1 MKKFFDVIGNR
12 LAAVRATR
20 APTGQS
26 SAYRCACGQPVFLG
40 NRSCVTCGAPL
51 GFDPN
56 ILEVRALIPAEVA
69 GTWHLAAPG
78 DPDESPQNPF
88 IDPTPAAQA
97 TFRRCANFE
106 TVAAC
111 NWLVPTT
118 DADIFCVSCRLNK
131 LIPDLSLVDNQA
143 RWRKLEIAKRQM
155 VAQLLTLGL
164 EVRPQRTPGD
174 GGLAFELIGPDM
186 NGKLPLTGH
195 DAGLITIN
203 VLEADD
209 PYRAKLREDMNE
221 PYRTLLGH
229 FRHEVGHYYWDRLV
243 LPGPW
248 LAPFR
253 EVFGDERADYSEAL
267 KRNYENGP
275 PADWAQRFISTYAA
289 CHPWEDWAETWA
301 HYLHMM
307 DTLDT
312 AINLGISTRAVE
324 RDYVSFEREVLYAP
338 DAPDADS
345 FLDLVNAWV
354 ELTGVLNE
362 LSRSMGQRD
371 FYPFVLPH
379 AVVGKLQFVHRVVKA
394 YSVES
399 SAPVTPAF

>member
-1 MKKFFDVIGNR
+1 MSKFFDVIASR

-20 APTGQS
+20 TPIGLSRTF
-26 SAYRCACGQPVFLG
+26 RCACGQPVFLG
-40 NRSCVTCGAPL
+40 NRSCVTCHAPL
-51 GFDPN
+51 GFDPEL
-56 ILEVRALIPAEVA
+56 LEVRALIPAETPD
-69 GTWHLAAPG
+69 TWRLAARG
-78 DPDESPQNPF
+78 DAEDVAQDPF
-88 IDPTPAAQA
+88 VDPSIALTA
-97 TFRRCANFE
+97 TFRRCGNFD
-106 TVAAC
+106 TPAVC
-111 NWLVPTT
+111 NWLVPTV
-118 DADIFCVSCRLNK
+118 DADRFCVACRLNRM
-131 LIPDLSLVDNQA
+131 IPDLSIPDNPE
-143 RWRKLEIAKRQM
+143 RWHKLEISKRRL

-164 EVRPQRTPGD
+164 EVRGQRRPGD
-174 GGLAFELIGPDM
+174 GGLAFDLIGPDM
-186 NGKLPLTGH
+186 NGKLPMTGH
-195 DAGLITIN
+195 DNGLITIN

-209 PYRAKLREDMNE
+209 AYRAKLREEMGE

-229 FRHEVGHYYWDRLV
+229 FRHEVGHYYWDHLV
-243 LPGPW
+243 LPTPW
-248 LAPFR
+248 LTSFR
-253 EVFGDERADYSEAL
+253 EVFGDERQDYGEAL

-312 AINLGISTRAVE
+312 ALNLGISTRAVE
-324 RDYVSFEREVLYAP
+324 RDYVSFERDVLYAP

-354 ELTGVLNE
+354 ELTGVMNE

-394 YSVES
+394 HSVES
-399 SAPVTPAF
+399 SAPAIPVF